1 MKRFIKISMIL
12 LCVFILT
19 GCDFGKEETYKYKL
33 ALFNLNEID
42 NVTIDTLGQYDNTIE
57 ITDKSK
63 IKVIYYMFEGK
74 KSNVESEGD
83 NPDNPDKLYSVSF
96 NTEHNTRSLF
106 IYKKDDKYYI
116 EEANLGIYES
126 NEDDFEKLESMLKD
140 NNYKADDVKKVVISS
155 MGQFDEPV
163 ELSDSRNIAILYNIF
178 SNKRSNI
185 ESTDYNPDS
194 PDVLFHVKFYD
205 NNEGINPKEFYIYK
219 KGNKYFIEQ
228 SFVGIFISS
237 DSEFDIVKGLSDSNQ
252 KSEEKGN
259 K

>member
-140 NNYKADDVKKVVISS
+140 NNYIDDKRYIEKAVNEFMALKNLSIK
-155 MGQFDEPV
+155 
-163 ELSDSRNIAILYNIF
+163 ELR
-178 SNKRSNI
+178 
-185 ESTDYNPDS
+185 
-194 PDVLFHVKFYD
+194 
-205 NNEGINPKEFYIYK
+205 YK
-219 KGNKYFIEQ
+219 L
-228 SFVGIFISS
+228 
-237 DSEFDIVKGLSDSNQ
+237 IVKGINTSLI
-252 KSEEKGN
+252 EEFISLHKEELEEFELTSANKLYIKKQREMHPDEIINYLRKKGYKEETIRRIQN
-259 K
+259 NE